1 MNQFINHKNV
11 DEMICSIYGNKKLEA
26 THIAKKVLD
35 NYDRKK
41 NGF

>member
-1 MNQFINHKNV
+1 MVIKKYKLYSKL
-11 DEMICSIYGNKKLEA
+11 EIYGTYVKEA

>member
-1 MNQFINHKNV
+1 MNQSIIHKNV
-11 DEMICSIYGNKKLEA
+11 DEMICFIYGNKKVEA

-41 NGF
+41 N